1 MAFYPSKLI
10 LSLLFV
16 IATTAS
22 VAHSI
27 RVVDQQLLLSV
38 AGRVVCAVPGT
49 NCTTTTCPGIAGVN
63 VTLSCNGGQTT
74 LAQAMT
80 TRGGS
85 VNLTLSAPVV
95 PLFRPP
101 LQCFVYVK
109 LPIAT
114 CKFFP
119 HTGILRSPLT
129 LMNIVQ
135 VAAGLIINTTFGV
148 LSYVN

>member
-27 RVVDQQLLLSV
+27 PVVDQQLLLSV
-38 AGRVVCAVPGT
+38 AGRVVCTVPGT
-49 NCTTTTCPGIAGVN
+49 NCTTCPGIAGVN
-63 VTLSCNGGQTT
+63 VTLSCDGGRTI
-74 LAQAMT
+74 LAQAIT

-85 VNLTLSAPVV
+85 VKLALSVPGV
-95 PLFRPP
+95 PLLGQS

-109 LPIAT
+109 LPVAA
-114 CKFFP
+114 CNVFP
-119 HTGILRSPLT
+119 PTGILRSPLT
-129 LMNIVQ
+129 VVNIVQ
-135 VAAGLIINTTFGV
+135 GAAGLIINLTFGI

>member
-1 MAFYPSKLI
+1 MAFCPSKLI

-27 RVVDQQLLLSV
+27 PVVDQQLLLSV
-38 AGRVVCAVPGT
+38 AGRVVCTLLGT
-49 NCTTTTCPGIAGVN
+49 NCTTCPGIAGVN
-63 VTLSCNGGQTT
+63 VILSCNGGQTT
-74 LAQAMT
+74 LAQAIT

-85 VNLTLSAPVV
+85 VNLTLSAPFV
-95 PLFRPP
+95 PLFHPSQ
-101 LQCFVYVK
+101 QCFVYVK

-114 CKFFP
+114 CKVFP
-119 HTGILRSPLT
+119 PTGILRSPFT
-129 LMNIVQ
+129 FVNIVQ
-135 VAAGLIINTTFGV
+135 GAAGLIINLTFGV